1 MHIMSKKRAPTP
13 RPKIYD
19 LYWIFASRRQ
29 AAFERRVG
37 GANGPWSE
45 DEILRRFKFCNVF
58 RAADRVSLYMI
69 RNVACAATND
79 SPADQLFRIVAFRTF
94 SQPQT
99 WDAVTTRLGRAPTLD
114 DLACGAFENALDA
127 VKKERGGLYT
137 GAFILCATKAFGF
150 DEKHRNHVALFK
162 QMFLECGASDQLQG
176 AKSLEQIVRFLETFP
191 LTGPFMSYQIAIDL
205 NYSDLIGFDENDY
218 TQAGPGALRGLKKAF
233 IDLGDYTPSDTIKW
247 MADRQEDEF
256 NRLELPFNG
265 LWGRPLH
272 AIDCQGLFCELDKY
286 CREAAPELVS
296 ARTRIKARFTP
307 SDEPLPLFFPPKWGL
322 NEQLPAPVSSGKAN
336 LGCQADLFTS
346 LQTVD
351 ENEIHKF
358 SRHT

>member
-1 MHIMSKKRAPTP
+1 MHIVSKKRPPTP

-19 LYWIFASRRQ
+19 LYWAFASRRQ
-29 AAFERRVG
+29 AAFERRVE

-45 DEILRRFKFCNVF
+45 DDILRRFKFCNVF

-94 SQPQT
+94 SQPDT
-99 WDAVTTRLGRAPTLD
+99 WDGVTARLGRAPTID
-114 DLACGAFENALDA
+114 DLACGAFEEALDA

-162 QMFLECGASDQLQG
+162 QMFLERGAADQIQG
-176 AKSLEQIVRFLETFP
+176 AKSFEQVVRFLGSFP

-205 NYSDLIGFDENDY
+205 NYSDIIWFDENDY

-233 IDLGDYTPSDTIKW
+233 VDLGDYTPSDTIKW
-247 MADRQEDEF
+247 MVDRQESEF
-256 NRLELPFNG
+256 SRLGLPFNG

-307 SDEPLPLFFPPKWGL
+307 STEPLQLYFPPKWGL
-322 NEQLPAPVSSGKAN
+322 NDLLPAPVVLDKTPTDGQ
-336 LGCQADLFTS
+336 LDLFNS
-346 LQTVD
+346 LQNVGA
-351 ENEIHKF
+351 
-358 SRHT
+358 